1 MDDLIDF
8 AKVFLSKLI
17 MIKEI
22 KNNLSEITENGLT
35 VAEELEILKSEK
47 NDKIY
52 GPFNS
57 AKTLVE
63 DLTY

>member
-1 MDDLIDF
+1 
-8 AKVFLSKLI
+8 